1 MSDDTSNGLPN
12 VIAAH
17 SSHPQ
22 QQPVTEPLN
31 TSQLLQTY
39 LEMAGFRSN
48 AERNPT
54 QHDKLFQ

>member
-12 VIAAH
+12 VIASQ
-17 SSHPQ
+17 SSHLQ

-31 TSQLLQTY
+31 MSQLLQTY

-48 AERNPT
+48 TGKDPNPNPT
-54 QHDKLFQ
+54 W